1 MMNNNPYKIDY
12 LKSTIIV
19 SKKFLKAASV
29 CDSKEYNTMIQLRKD
44 FPTFTF
50 EEKQITQKKGKQSYK
65 NLTFEKMREHIILC
79 QDGNRLKQFDYLMTF
94 YETHRNRYAKI
105 KSWYLEQYKDEYN
118 ADTDTNNDDT
128 PPAPAVEQPA
138 SAALP
143 MPC

>member
-65 NLTFEKMREHIILC
+65 NLTFEKMREHIIVC
-79 QDGNRLKQFDYLMTF
+79 QDGNRLKQFDYLMEF
-94 YETHRNRYAKI
+94 YKTHRNRYAKI
-105 KSWYLEQYKDEYN
+105 KSWYLEQYKDEY
-118 ADTDTNNDDT
+118 ADTDTNNDDN
-128 PPAPAVEQPA
+128 PPAPAVEQSA

>member
-1 MMNNNPYKIDY
+1 
-12 LKSTIIV
+12 
-19 SKKFLKAASV
+19 
-29 CDSKEYNTMIQLRKD
+29 MIQLRKD

-79 QDGNRLKQFDYLMTF
+79 QDCNRLKQFDYLMTF

-105 KSWYLEQYKDEYN
+105 KSWYLEQYKDEYAD
-118 ADTDTNNDDT
+118 ADTNIDDN

-143 MPC
+143 MSC

>member
-1 MMNNNPYKIDY
+1 MMNNNQYKIDY
-12 LKSTIIV
+12 IKNTITA

-29 CDSKEYNTMIQLRKD
+29 YGSTEYKTMIQLRTD

-79 QDGNRLKQFDYLMTF
+79 QDGNRLKQFDYLMVF

-105 KSWYLEQYKDEYN
+105 KSWYLEQYKDEYAD
-118 ADTDTNNDDT
+118 ADTNIDDN
-128 PPAPAVEQPA
+128 PSAPAVEQPA

-143 MPC
+143 MSC

>member
-1 MMNNNPYKIDY
+1 MMNNNQFKIDY
-12 LKSTIIV
+12 IKNTITA

-29 CDSKEYNTMIQLRKD
+29 YVSTEYKTMILLRTD

-79 QDGNRLKQFDYLMTF
+79 QDCNRLKQFDYLMTF

-118 ADTDTNNDDT
+118 ADADTNNDDN

-138 SAALP
+138 TAALP
-143 MPC
+143 MSC

>member
-1 MMNNNPYKIDY
+1 MMNNNQFKIDY
-12 LKSTIIV
+12 IKKTITA

-29 CDSKEYNTMIQLRKD
+29 YGSTEYKTMIQLRTD

-118 ADTDTNNDDT
+118 ADTNNDDN

-143 MPC
+143 MSC

>member
-1 MMNNNPYKIDY
+1 MMNNNQYKIDY
-12 LKSTIIV
+12 IKNTITA

-29 CDSKEYNTMIQLRKD
+29 YGSTEYKTMIQLRTD

-79 QDGNRLKQFDYLMTF
+79 QDCNRLKQFDYLMTF

-105 KSWYLEQYKDEYN
+105 KSWYLEQYKDEYAD
-118 ADTDTNNDDT
+118 ADTNIDDN
-128 PPAPAVEQPA
+128 PPAPAFEQTA
-138 SAALP
+138 TAALP
-143 MPC
+143 MSC

>member
-12 LKSTIIV
+12 IKNTITA

-29 CDSKEYNTMIQLRKD
+29 YGSTEYKTMILLRTD

-79 QDGNRLKQFDYLMTF
+79 QASNSSKILFRLKMSVTMSKHPTFEGDYTF
-94 YETHRNRYAKI
+94 YAWNKI
-105 KSWYLEQYKDEYN
+105 FI
-118 ADTDTNNDDT
+118 
-128 PPAPAVEQPA
+128 
-138 SAALP
+138 
-143 MPC
+143 

>member
-12 LKSTIIV
+12 IKNTITA

-29 CDSKEYNTMIQLRKD
+29 YGSTEYKTMILLRTD

-79 QDGNRLKQFDYLMTF
+79 QDCNRLKQFDYLMTF

-105 KSWYLEQYKDEYN
+105 KSWNLEQYKDEY
-118 ADTDTNNDDT
+118 ADAATNIDDN
-128 PPAPAVEQPA
+128 PPAPADEQPA

-143 MPC
+143 MSC

>member
-79 QDGNRLKQFDYLMTF
+79 QDCNRLKQFDYLMTF

-105 KSWYLEQYKDEYN
+105 KSWYLEQYKDEYAD
-118 ADTDTNNDDT
+118 ADTNIDDN
-128 PPAPAVEQPA
+128 PPAPA
-138 SAALP
+138 ALP
-143 MPC
+143 MSC

>member
-1 MMNNNPYKIDY
+1 MMNNNQYKIDY
-12 LKSTIIV
+12 IKNTITA

-29 CDSKEYNTMIQLRKD
+29 YGSTEYKTMIQLRTD

-50 EEKQITQKKGKQSYK
+50 EEKQISQKKGKQSYK

-79 QDGNRLKQFDYLMTF
+79 QDGNRLKQFDYLMVF

-118 ADTDTNNDDT
+118 ADTNNDDN
-128 PPAPAVEQPA
+128 PSAPAVEQPA
-138 SAALP
+138 SATLP

>member
-1 MMNNNPYKIDY
+1 MMNNNQYKIDY
-12 LKSTIIV
+12 IKNTITA

-29 CDSKEYNTMIQLRKD
+29 YGSTEYKTMIQLRKD

-79 QDGNRLKQFDYLMTF
+79 QDCNRLKQFDYLMTF

-105 KSWYLEQYKDEYN
+105 KSWYLEQYKDEYAD
-118 ADTDTNNDDT
+118 ADTNIDDN
-128 PPAPAVEQPA
+128 PPTPAVEQPA

-143 MPC
+143 MSC

>member
-12 LKSTIIV
+12 IKNTITA

-29 CDSKEYNTMIQLRKD
+29 YGSTEYKTMIQLRTD

-50 EEKQITQKKGKQSYK
+50 EEKQISQKKGKQSYK

-79 QDGNRLKQFDYLMTF
+79 QDGNRLKQFDYLMVF

-105 KSWYLEQYKDEYN
+105 KSWYLEQYKDEY
-118 ADTDTNNDDT
+118 ADADTNNDDN
-128 PPAPAVEQPA
+128 PPAPAGEQPA

-143 MPC
+143 MSC